1 MVFMNTN
8 AMTAVKYLVL
18 IAASQLAS
26 FTPASAEE
34 PLRSNSAS
42 ETATVFLVDDQ
53 TGEELAQKHGIRPIA
68 IEDLDVLINGVVN
81 GHTPVRLFHQAVD
94 EDAADNA
101 TAQMEFRPYAGEK
114 PVKKV
119 AINLPLPQLIEANK
133 AYAAKRTAWQK
144 GVRDYQLRLA
154 GEVEGFIRQVTETQ
168 GSVSERFDKMLVA
181 EPRLM
186 RRCDLRVVVNHGL
199 HQPTVGCDVAD
210 FHPIRGDSF
219 DGPWIIRVVEFRDQL
234 DARRH
239 GDPRDGVLTF
249 NLACQM
255 FGVAPHV
262 ETPPGRSRFKSLDER
277 ANGCARTLAY
287 SKCAVGFAFVRHGNV
302 LPKT

>member
-8 AMTAVKYLVL
+8 AVTAAKYLVL

-81 GHTPVRLFHQAVD
+81 GHTPVRMFHQAVD

-181 EPRLM
+181 RNGRDFNRSDIYGCVANGSRLLGPQGRRFLVLNTDAIDLPGKRKPRTTPLNAKEL
-186 RRCDLRVVVNHGL
+186 DPAVELIFVNTSRLPEQAPMFTGL
-199 HQPTVGCDVAD
+199 PNPRHHAN
-210 FHPIRGDSF
+210 SMKEAMEL
-219 DGPWIIRVVEFRDQL
+219 VVEL
-234 DARRH
+234 VTPKPLNEASA
-239 GDPRDGVLTF
+239 GDR
-249 NLACQM
+249 
-255 FGVAPHV
+255 
-262 ETPPGRSRFKSLDER
+262 K
-277 ANGCARTLAY
+277 
-287 SKCAVGFAFVRHGNV
+287 
-302 LPKT
+302 